1 MKISLNWLKRFIELK
16 ASAEEISSKLTSLGF
31 EIEGVEEFGKT
42 YSGLLIAEVLE
53 CNPHPDSDHL
63 SLTKVFDGKENLQIV
78 CGAPNVRAGIKAVL
92 APIGVELPLPDG
104 KSLKMKKT
112 KIRGVESF
120 GMLCAEDEIGLSQ
133 NHDGILILPPD
144 APVGKPFTDLGHY
157 DTVFGINVTPNRPD
171 ALSHLGIA
179 RELAAAFNLPIKPQN
194 RLNPDTPDFKDY
206 KDSQLSTLNLTV
218 TAPVACPHY
227 VGRVINDV
235 KIAPSPEWMQKL
247 LRAVGM
253 NPINNVV
260 DITNFVLMDIG
271 QPLHSFDLGR
281 LNGGEVRVRF
291 AEDGEKFTTLD
302 HKEHEL
308 QSTDLAICDG
318 NRPACLAGVMGGLE
332 SEITEQTKDVFLEA
346 AFFNPTVVRK
356 QSKRLGIAS
365 DSSYRFER
373 GVDFDLQNF
382 ASDYASSLIAELAGG
397 KIAEQKLEFI
407 SQENLPKRPAV
418 PLREERIEK
427 LLGLKIPL
435 EQAKKL
441 LASIGI
447 KETAEN
453 SGLYNIP
460 SYRFDLELE
469 ADLIEE
475 VARLTGYDKIPYSLP
490 SFKAEPNELPLQEK
504 LNRKIRNSLSALGL
518 HECLSLR
525 FTSKKKTE
533 WVFGISENNDDKR
546 ANPAPLLN
554 PLSEEWA
561 VLPTSLLP
569 NLIFSTAENAK
580 HQKSVRLFEVSKV
593 QFPTPET
600 ASEKDPGFKE
610 IPMLA
615 IVYAEPKAEFFAFK
629 GLLNAFF
636 KRLRI
641 SVNFEAPEN
650 PEVFLHPGR
659 SCILKLGKK
668 NLGFCGELHPAVQN
682 NFDLKFNAFVC
693 EIDLSVLE
701 TAFLAPVSFKEFSK
715 QMIIERDVSI
725 EAEES
730 ITHAELLSKFKGFN
744 PKYLAS
750 IELLSIYQGDKIAA
764 GKKNLLYRFYYQAP
778 DRTLTDDEI
787 NVVHTKLREKIA
799 GAGLVLR

>member
-16 ASAEEISSKLTSLGF
+16 ASVEEISLKLTSLGF
-31 EIEGVEEFGKT
+31 EIEGIEEFGKT
-42 YSGLLIAEVLE
+42 YSGLLVAEVLE

-63 SLTKVFDGKENLQIV
+63 SLTKVFDGKETLQVV
-78 CGAPNVRAGIKAVL
+78 CGAPNVKAGIKAVL

-104 KSLKMKKT
+104 KSLKMKKS

-133 NHDGILILPPD
+133 NHDGILILPQD
-144 APVGKPFTDLGHY
+144 APVGKPFADLDFY
-157 DTVFGINVTPNRPD
+157 DTVFGINLTPNRAD

-179 RELAAAFNLPIKPQN
+179 RELAAAFGVELKMP
-194 RLNPDTPDFKDY
+194 
-206 KDSQLSTLNLTV
+206 V
-218 TAPVACPHY
+218 TAIVRALPATPLQPLPSIQQLTITAPAACPHY
-227 VGRVINDV
+227 VGRIINDV

-247 LRAVGM
+247 LKAVGM

-291 AEDGEKFTTLD
+291 AEEGEKFTTLD
-302 HKEHEL
+302 HKEHIL
-308 QSTDLAICDG
+308 RSTDLAICDG

-346 AFFNPTVVRK
+346 AYFNPTVVRK
-356 QSKRLGIAS
+356 QSKRLGISS

-382 ASDYASSLIAELAGG
+382 ASDYACALIAELADG

-453 SGLYNIP
+453 SGLYSIP
-460 SYRFDLELE
+460 SYRFDLERE

-475 VARLTGYDKIPYSLP
+475 VARLIGYDKIPYDIP
-490 SFKAEPNELPLQEK
+490 SFKAEPNDLPLQERI
-504 LNRKIRNSLSALGL
+504 NRKIRSSLSALGL

-525 FTSKKKTE
+525 FTSKRKTE
-533 WVFGISENNDDKR
+533 WVFGASESDKR
-546 ANPAPLLN
+546 ANPAVLLN
-554 PLSEEWA
+554 PLSEELA

-569 NLIFSTAENAK
+569 NLIFSAAENAK
-580 HQKSVRLFEVSKV
+580 HQKSVRLFEVSKA

-600 ASEKDPGFKE
+600 ANERDPGFKE
-610 IPMLA
+610 IPLLA
-615 IVYAEPKAEFFAFK
+615 MVYAEPKAEFFAFK

-641 SVNFEAPEN
+641 SVNFEASEN
-650 PEVFLHPGR
+650 PEMFLHPGR
-659 SCILKLGKK
+659 SCVLKLGKK
-668 NLGFCGELHPAVQN
+668 ILGSCGELHPAVQGR
-682 NFDLKFNAFVC
+682 FDLKLNTFVC

-730 ITHAELLSKFKGFN
+730 VTHAELLSKFKGFN
-744 PKYLAS
+744 PKHLAS

-778 DRTLTDDEI
+778 DRTLTDEEI
-787 NVVHTKLREKIA
+787 NVVHTKFREKIA
-799 GAGLVLR
+799 GTGLVLR

>member
-1 MKISLNWLKRFIELK
+1 MKISLNWLKRYLDVK
-16 ASAEEISSKLTSLGF
+16 VPVEEISSKLTSLGF
-31 EIEGVEEFGKT
+31 EVEGVEEFGKI
-42 YSGLLIAEVLE
+42 YSGLLVVEVLE
-53 CNPHPDSDHL
+53 CSPHPDSDHL
-63 SLTKVFDGKENLQIV
+63 SITKVFDGKENLQVV
-78 CGAPNVRAGIKAVL
+78 CGAPNVKAGIKAVL
-92 APIGVELPLPDG
+92 APIGVELPMPDG
-104 KSLKMKKT
+104 KSLKMKKS

-133 NHDGILILPPD
+133 NHDGILILPSD
-144 APVGKPFTDLGHY
+144 APVGKPFAELGFY
-157 DTVFGINVTPNRPD
+157 DTVFEINVTPNRPD

-179 RELAAAFNLPIKPQN
+179 RELAAAFDLPLKLQQQKP
-194 RLNPDTPDFKDY
+194 LEVASATSMK
-206 KDSQLSTLNLTV
+206 LSV
-218 TAPVACPHY
+218 EAPTACPHY
-227 VGRVINDV
+227 VGRVINGV
-235 KIAPSPEWMQKL
+235 KIAPSPEWLQKL

-271 QPLHSFDLGR
+271 QPLHSFDLGK
-281 LNGGEVRVRF
+281 LKGGEVKVRF
-291 AEDGEKFTTLD
+291 ANEGEKFKTLD
-302 HKEHEL
+302 GKDHVL

-318 NRPACLAGVMGGLE
+318 NSPACLAGVMGGLE
-332 SEITEQTKDVFLEA
+332 SEITDDTKDVFLEA

-356 QSKRLGIAS
+356 QAKRLGISS

-373 GVDFDLQNF
+373 GVDFELQNF
-382 ASDYASSLIAELAGG
+382 ANDYACSLIAELAGG
-397 KIAEQKLEFI
+397 KVAEKKEEFM
-407 SQENLPKRPAV
+407 SAENLPKRNPV

-427 LLGLKIPL
+427 LLGLKVPL

-441 LASIGI
+441 LAGIGI
-447 KETAEN
+447 KETSEN
-453 SGLYNIP
+453 SGAYNIP
-460 SYRFDLELE
+460 SYRFDLGRE

-475 VARLTGYDKIPYSLP
+475 IARLVGYDNIPYDIP

-504 LNRKIRNSLSALGL
+504 INRKIRTSLSALGL

-533 WVFGISENNDDKR
+533 WVFGASEDKR
-546 ANPAPLLN
+546 AKPAELLN
-554 PLSEEWA
+554 PLSEELG

-569 NLIFSTAENAK
+569 NLLFSAAENAK
-580 HQKSVRLFEVSKV
+580 HQKSVRLFEVSKA

-629 GLLNAFF
+629 GLLEAFF
-636 KRLRI
+636 KRLHV

-650 PEVFLHPGR
+650 AETFLHPGC
-659 SCILKLGKK
+659 SATLKLGKK
-668 NLGFCGELHPAVQN
+668 IIGSCGELHPVVQN
-682 NFDLKFNAFVC
+682 KFDLKFNTFVC
-693 EIDLSVLE
+693 EIDLSILE
-701 TAFLAPVSFKEFSK
+701 SAFLAPVSFKEFSK

-725 EAEES
+725 EAEEAIS
-730 ITHAELLSKFKGFN
+730 HAELLSKFKGFN
-744 PKYLAS
+744 PKYLTS
-750 IELLSIYQGDKIAA
+750 IELMSIYQGDKIAA

-787 NVVHTKLREKIA
+787 NAIHTKLREKIV

>member
-1 MKISLNWLKRFIELK
+1 MKISLNWLKRYLDVKMPIG
-16 ASAEEISSKLTSLGF
+16 EISSKLTSLGF
-31 EIEGVEEFGKT
+31 EVEGVEEFGKI
-42 YSGLLIAEVLE
+42 YSGLLVAEVLE
-53 CNPHPDSDHL
+53 CGPHPDSDHL
-63 SLTKVFDGKENLQIV
+63 SLTKVFDGKENLQVV
-78 CGAPNVRAGIKAVL
+78 CGAPNVKAGIKAVL

-104 KSLKMKKT
+104 KTLKMKKT

-133 NHDGILILPPD
+133 NHDGILILPSD
-144 APVGKPFTDLGHY
+144 ALVGKPFAELGFY
-157 DTVFGINVTPNRPD
+157 DTVFEINVTPNRPD

-179 RELAAAFNLPIKPQN
+179 RELSAAFDLPLKLQQQKP
-194 RLNPDTPDFKDY
+194 LDVAPATSVKLTIETP
-206 KDSQLSTLNLTV
+206 T
-218 TAPVACPHY
+218 ACPHY
-227 VGRVINDV
+227 VGRVINGV

-271 QPLHSFDLGR
+271 QPLHSFDLGK
-281 LNGGEVRVRF
+281 LKGGEVKVRF
-291 AEDGEKFTTLD
+291 AQDGEKFTTLD
-302 HKEHEL
+302 GKEHIL

-318 NRPACLAGVMGGLE
+318 NNPACLAGVMGGLE
-332 SEITEQTKDVFLEA
+332 SEITDETKDVFLEA
-346 AFFNPTVVRK
+346 AFFNPAVVRK
-356 QSKRLGIAS
+356 QAKRLGISS

-373 GVDFDLQNF
+373 GVDFELQNF
-382 ASDYASSLIAELAGG
+382 ANDYACSLIAELAGG
-397 KIAEQKLEFI
+397 KVAEQKQEFI
-407 SQENLPKRPAV
+407 SAENLPKRCPV

-427 LLGLKIPL
+427 LLGLKISL
-435 EQAKKL
+435 EQAKKF
-441 LASIGI
+441 LAGIGI

-453 SGLYNIP
+453 SGVYNIP
-460 SYRFDLELE
+460 SYRFDLERE

-475 VARLTGYDKIPYSLP
+475 IARLVGYDKIPYDVP

-504 LNRKIRNSLSALGL
+504 INRKIRASLSALGL

-533 WVFGISENNDDKR
+533 QVFGANNEDKR
-546 ANPAPLLN
+546 AKPAELLN
-554 PLSEEWA
+554 PLSEELA

-569 NLIFSTAENAK
+569 NLLSGAAENAK
-580 HQKSVRLFEVSKV
+580 HQKSVRLFEVSKA

-610 IPMLA
+610 IHTLA

-641 SVNFEAPEN
+641 PVNFETPEN
-650 PEVFLHPGR
+650 AEAFLHPGC
-659 SCILKLGKK
+659 SATLKLGKK
-668 NLGFCGELHPAVQN
+668 TLGSCGELHPIVQN
-682 NFDLKFNAFVC
+682 KFDLKFNTFVC

-701 TAFLAPVSFKEFSK
+701 SSFLAPISFKEFSK
-715 QMIIERDVSI
+715 QMLIERDVSI
-725 EAEES
+725 EAEEA
-730 ITHAELLSKFKGFN
+730 ITNAELLSKFKGFN
-744 PKYLAS
+744 PKYLTS
-750 IELLSIYQGDKIAA
+750 IELMSIYQGDKIAA

-787 NVVHTKLREKIA
+787 NAIHTKLREKIV

>member
-63 SLTKVFDGKENLQIV
+63 SLTKVFDGKETLQVV
-78 CGAPNVRAGIKAVL
+78 CGAPNVKAGIKAVL

-104 KSLKMKKT
+104 KSIKMKKS
-112 KIRGVESF
+112 KIRGAESF

-133 NHDGILILPPD
+133 NHDGILILPQD
-144 APVGKPFTDLGHY
+144 SPVGKPFADLGFY
-157 DTVFGINVTPNRPD
+157 DTVFEINITPNRPD

-179 RELAAAFNLPIKPQN
+179 RELSAAFNLPIKPPN
-194 RLNPDTPDFKDY
+194 TK
-206 KDSQLSTLNLTV
+206 QLSTLNSQLSTPNPQLPTLNLTI
-218 TAPVACPHY
+218 TAPTACPHY

-247 LRAVGM
+247 LKAVGM
-253 NPINNVV
+253 NPISNVV

-281 LNGGEVRVRF
+281 LNGGEVKVRF
-291 AEDGEKFTTLD
+291 AEEGEKFTTLD
-302 HKEHEL
+302 GKEHVL

-356 QSKRLGIAS
+356 QSKRLGVSS

-373 GVDFDLQNF
+373 GVDFDLQSF
-382 ASDYASSLIAELAGG
+382 ASDYACSLIAELAGG

-427 LLGLKIPL
+427 LLGLKVPL

-460 SYRFDLELE
+460 SYRFDLVCE

-475 VARLTGYDKIPYSLP
+475 IARLTGFDKIPYDIP

-504 LNRKIRNSLSALGL
+504 INRKIRSSLSALGL

-533 WVFGISENNDDKR
+533 WVFGASESDKR
-546 ANPAPLLN
+546 ANPAAILN
-554 PLSEEWA
+554 PLSEELA
-561 VLPTSLLP
+561 ILPTSLLP
-569 NLIFSTAENAK
+569 NLIFSAAENAK
-580 HQKSVRLFEVSKV
+580 HQKSVRLFEVSKA

-600 ASEKDPGFKE
+600 ANERDPGFKE

-615 IVYAEPKAEFFAFK
+615 VVYAEPKAEFFAFK

-636 KRLRI
+636 KRLSI
-641 SVNFEAPEN
+641 SVHFEAPET

-659 SCILKLGKK
+659 SATLKLGKK
-668 NLGFCGELHPAVQN
+668 ILGSCGELHPAVQDK
-682 NFDLKFNAFVC
+682 FDLKFNAFVC

-730 ITHAELLSKFKGFN
+730 VTHAELLSKFKGFN

-764 GKKNLLYRFYYQAP
+764 GKKNLLYRFCYQAL
-778 DRTLTDDEI
+778 DRTLTDEEI
-787 NVVHTKLREKIA
+787 NAVHTKLREKIA

>member
-16 ASAEEISSKLTSLGF
+16 ASVEEISLKLTSLGF
-31 EIEGVEEFGKT
+31 EIGGVEEFGRT

-53 CNPHPDSDHL
+53 CIQHPDSDHL

-78 CGAPNVRAGIKAVL
+78 CGAPNVKAGIKAVL

-104 KSLKMKKT
+104 KSLKMKRT
-112 KIRGVESF
+112 KIRGVDSF

-133 NHDGILILPPD
+133 NHDGILILPQD
-144 APVGKPFTDLGHY
+144 VPVGKPFADLGFY
-157 DTVFGINVTPNRPD
+157 DTVFEINVTPNRPD

-179 RELAAAFNLPIKPQN
+179 RELAAAFDLPINYQPSAVHQRKPN
-194 RLNPDTPDFKDY
+194 SEV
-206 KDSQLSTLNLTV
+206 SQFSTLNLAV
-218 TAPVACPHY
+218 TAHAACPHY

-247 LRAVGM
+247 LKAIGM

-260 DITNFVLMDIG
+260 DVTNFILMDIG

-281 LNGGEVRVRF
+281 LSGGEVKVRF

-302 HKEHEL
+302 GKEHVL

-332 SEITEQTKDVFLEA
+332 SEITDQTENVFLEA
-346 AFFNPTVVRK
+346 AFFNPTVVRR
-356 QSKRLGIAS
+356 QAKRLGISS

-373 GVDFDLQNF
+373 GVDFELQNF
-382 ASDYASSLIAELAGG
+382 ANDYACSMIVELAGG

-407 SQENLPKRPAV
+407 SRENLPKRSAV

-427 LLGLKIPL
+427 LLGLKVSM

-441 LASIGI
+441 LAGIGI
-447 KETAEN
+447 KETAPN
-453 SGLYNIP
+453 SGFYSIP
-460 SYRFDLELE
+460 SYRFDLERE
-469 ADLIEE
+469 VDLIEE
-475 VARLTGYDKIPYSLP
+475 IARLIGYDKIPYDIP

-504 LNRKIRNSLSALGL
+504 INRKIRSSLSALGL

-525 FTSKKKTE
+525 FTDKKKTE
-533 WVFGISENNDDKR
+533 WVFGTSENNSDKR
-546 ANPAPLLN
+546 TNPAELLN
-554 PLSEEWA
+554 PLSEELA

-580 HQKSVRLFEVSKV
+580 HQKTVRLFEVSKA

-610 IPMLA
+610 VPMLA
-615 IVYAEPKAEFFAFK
+615 IIYAEQKAEFFAFK
-629 GLLNAFF
+629 GLLSAFF

-650 PEVFLHPGR
+650 AEIFLHPGR
-659 SCILKLGKK
+659 SAVLKLGKRI
-668 NLGFCGELHPAVQN
+668 LGFCGELHPAVQN
-682 NFDLKFNAFVC
+682 KFDLKLNTFVC

-701 TAFLAPVSFKEFSK
+701 TAFLAPVSFKEFSR

-725 EAEES
+725 EAEETV
-730 ITHAELLSKFKGFN
+730 THAELLSKFKGFN
-744 PKYLAS
+744 PKYLAD
-750 IELLSIYQGDKIAA
+750 IELLSVYQGDKIAA

-778 DRTLTDDEI
+778 NRTLTDDEI
-787 NVVHTKLREKIA
+787 NTVHTKLREKIT

>member
-1 MKISLNWLKRFIELK
+1 MKISLNWLKRHL
-16 ASAEEISSKLTSLGF
+16 EIKVPVEDVSSKLTSLGF
-31 EIEGVEEFGKT
+31 EVEGVEEFGKT

-63 SLTKVFDGKENLQIV
+63 SLTKVFDGKETLQVV
-78 CGAPNVRAGIKAVL
+78 CGAPNVKAGIKAVL
-92 APIGVELPLPDG
+92 APIGVELPMPDG
-104 KSLKMKKT
+104 KSLKMKKS
-112 KIRGVESF
+112 KIRGAESF
-120 GMLCAEDEIGLSQ
+120 GMLCAEDEIGLSD
-133 NHDGILILPPD
+133 NHDGILILPSD
-144 APVGKPFTDLGHY
+144 APVGKPFADLGFY
-157 DTVFGINVTPNRPD
+157 DTVFELNVTPNRPD

-179 RELAAAFNLPIKPQN
+179 RELAAAYNVPLHAIETDNYPSLPSNASHAQM
-194 RLNPDTPDFKDY
+194 R
-206 KDSQLSTLNLTV
+206 LTV
-218 TAPVACPHY
+218 DAPAACPHY

-235 KIAPSPEWMQKL
+235 KIAPSPEWLQKL
-247 LRAVGM
+247 LKAVGM

-281 LNGGEVRVRF
+281 LNGGEVKVRF
-291 AEDGEKFTTLD
+291 AENGEKFTTLD

-332 SEITEQTKDVFLEA
+332 SEITDQTKDVFLEA

-356 QSKRLGIAS
+356 QAKRLGISS

-373 GVDFDLQNF
+373 GVDFELQSF
-382 ASDYASSLIAELAGG
+382 ACDYACSLIAELAGG
-397 KIAEQKLEFI
+397 KVSEQKLEFI
-407 SQENLPKRPAV
+407 SQEHLPKRPNV
-418 PLREERIEK
+418 SLREERIEK
-427 LLGLKIPL
+427 LLGLRIPI
-435 EQAKKL
+435 EQAKKM
-441 LASIGI
+441 LAGIGI
-447 KETAEN
+447 KN
-453 SGLYNIP
+453 DVIP
-460 SYRFDLELE
+460 SWRFDLERE

-475 VARLTGYDKIPYSLP
+475 IARLTGYDKIPYDVP

-504 LNRKIRNSLSALGL
+504 INRRIRSSLSALGL

-533 WVFGISENNDDKR
+533 QVFGTGEDRR

-554 PLSEEWA
+554 PLNDDLA
-561 VLPTSLLP
+561 VLPTSVLP
-569 NLIFSTAENAK
+569 NLISSAAENAK
-580 HQKSVRLFEVSKV
+580 HQKSVRLFEVAKA
-593 QFPTPET
+593 QFPVPET
-600 ASEKDPGFKE
+600 ANERNPGFEE
-610 IPMLA
+610 IPLLG
-615 IVYAEPKAEFFAFK
+615 IVYAEPKMEFLQFK

-636 KRLRI
+636 KRLKI
-641 SVNFEAPEN
+641 SVNFEAPEP

-659 SCILKLGKK
+659 SCLLRLGKK
-668 NLGFCGELHPAVQN
+668 KLGSCGELHPAVQN
-682 NFDLKFNAFVC
+682 RFDLRMSAFVC

-701 TAFLAPVSFKEFSK
+701 SAFLKPVSFKEFSK

-730 ITHAELLSKFKGFN
+730 ATHAELLSKFKGFN
-744 PKYLAS
+744 PKYLAG
-750 IELLSIYQGDKIAA
+750 IELLSLYQGEKIAA
-764 GKKNLLYRFYYQAP
+764 GKKNLLYRFCYQAP

-787 NVVHTKLREKIA
+787 NSVHTKLREKIA

>member
-16 ASAEEISSKLTSLGF
+16 ASVEEISLKLTSLGF
-31 EIEGVEEFGKT
+31 EIEGIEEFGQT
-42 YSGLLIAEVLE
+42 YRGLLVAEVLE

-63 SLTKVFDGKENLQIV
+63 SLTKVFDGKETLQVV
-78 CGAPNVRAGIKAVL
+78 CGAPNVKAGIKAVL

-104 KSLKMKKT
+104 KSLKMKKS
-112 KIRGVESF
+112 KIRGMESC

-133 NHDGILILPPD
+133 NHDGILILPQD
-144 APVGKPFTDLGHY
+144 APVGKPFADLGFY
-157 DTVFGINVTPNRPD
+157 DTVFGINLTPNRAD

-179 RELAAAFNLPIKPQN
+179 RELAAAFNLPIKLPDIKQLST
-194 RLNPDTPDFKDY
+194 LN
-206 KDSQLSTLNLTV
+206 SQLSTLNLTI
-218 TAPVACPHY
+218 TAPAACPHY

-235 KIAPSPEWMQKL
+235 KIAPSPKWMQKL
-247 LRAVGM
+247 LKAVGM
-253 NPINNVV
+253 NPISNVV

-281 LNGGEVRVRF
+281 LNGGEVKVRF
-291 AEDGEKFTTLD
+291 AEEGEKFTTLD
-302 HKEHEL
+302 GKEHIL

-356 QSKRLGIAS
+356 QSKRLGISS

-382 ASDYASSLIAELAGG
+382 ASDYACSLIAELAGG

-427 LLGLKIPL
+427 LLGLKVPL

-453 SGLYNIP
+453 SGLYSIP
-460 SYRFDLELE
+460 SYRFDLERE

-475 VARLTGYDKIPYSLP
+475 VARLTGYDKIPYDIP
-490 SFKAEPNELPLQEK
+490 SFKAEPNDLPLQERI
-504 LNRKIRNSLSALGL
+504 NRKIRSSLSALGL

-525 FTSKKKTE
+525 FTSKRKTE
-533 WVFGISENNDDKR
+533 WVFGASESDKR
-546 ANPAPLLN
+546 ANPAALLN
-554 PLSEEWA
+554 PLSEELA

-569 NLIFSTAENAK
+569 NLIFSAAENAK
-580 HQKSVRLFEVSKV
+580 HQKSVRLFEVSKA

-600 ASEKDPGFKE
+600 TNERDPGFKE
-610 IPMLA
+610 IPLLA
-615 IVYAEPKAEFFAFK
+615 VVYAEPKAEFFAFK

-641 SVNFEAPEN
+641 SVNFEASEN

-659 SCILKLGKK
+659 SCVLKLGKK
-668 NLGFCGELHPAVQN
+668 ILGSCGELHPAVQN
-682 NFDLKFNAFVC
+682 RFDLKLNTFVC

-730 ITHAELLSKFKGFN
+730 VTHAELLSKFKGFN
-744 PKYLAS
+744 PKYLS
-750 IELLSIYQGDKIAA
+750 GIELLSIYQGDKIAA

-778 DRTLTDDEI
+778 DRTLTDEEI
-787 NVVHTKLREKIA
+787 NVVHTKFREKIA
-799 GAGLVLR
+799 GMGLVLR

>member
-1 MKISLNWLKRFIELK
+1 MKISLNWLKRHLEIK
-16 ASAEEISSKLTSLGF
+16 VSTEEISSKLTSLGF
-31 EIEGVEEFGKT
+31 EVEGVEDFGKT

-53 CNPHPDSDHL
+53 CCQHPDSDHL
-63 SLTKVFDGKENLQIV
+63 SVAKVFDGKEHLQIV
-78 CGAPNVRAGIKAVL
+78 CGAPNVKAGIKAVL

-133 NHDGILILPPD
+133 NHDGILILPD
-144 APVGKPFTDLGHY
+144 SAPVGKFFAELGFY
-157 DTVFGINVTPNRPD
+157 DTVFELNVTPNRPD

-179 RELAAAFNLPIKPQN
+179 RELAAAFDLPLHVEALCATPLQCATHIK
-194 RLNPDTPDFKDY
+194 
-206 KDSQLSTLNLTV
+206 LTIESP
-218 TAPVACPHY
+218 AACPHY
-227 VGRVINDV
+227 VGRIINNV

-247 LRAVGM
+247 LKAVGM

-271 QPLHSFDLGR
+271 QPLHSFDLGK
-281 LNGGEVRVRF
+281 LSGGEVKVRF

-302 HKEHEL
+302 GKEHIL
-308 QSTDLAICDG
+308 QSSDLAICDG

-356 QSKRLGIAS
+356 QAKRLGIAS

-373 GVDFDLQNF
+373 GVDFELQNF
-382 ASDYASSLIAELAGG
+382 ASDYACSLIACFASGTVS
-397 KIAEQKLEFI
+397 EQKLEFKYG
-407 SQENLPKRPAV
+407 ENLPKRLPV

-427 LLGLKIPL
+427 LLGLGVPI
-435 EQAKKL
+435 QNAKEL

-453 SGLYNIP
+453 SGQFNIP
-460 SYRFDLELE
+460 SWRFDLERE

-475 VARLTGYDKIPYSLP
+475 IARMVGFDKIPYDVP

-504 LNRKIRNSLSALGL
+504 INRKIRCSLSALGL

-533 WVFGISENNDDKR
+533 WIFGNGEDKR
-546 ANPAPLLN
+546 AKPAELLN
-554 PLSEEWA
+554 PLSEELA

-569 NLIFSTAENAK
+569 NLIFSAAENAK
-580 HQKSVRLFEVSKV
+580 HQKSVRLFEVSKA
-593 QFPTPET
+593 QFPTPEM
-600 ASEKDPGFKE
+600 ANERNPGFNE
-610 IPMLA
+610 VPVLA
-615 IVYAEPKAEFFAFK
+615 IVYAEPKAEFLQFK
-629 GLLNAFF
+629 GLLSAFF
-636 KRLRI
+636 KRLHI
-641 SVNFEAPEN
+641 SVNFETTEN

-659 SCILKLGKK
+659 CALLKLGKK
-668 NLGFCGELHPAVQN
+668 ILGSCGELHPAVQN
-682 NFDLKFNAFVC
+682 KFDIKFNTFVC

-701 TAFLAPVSFKEFSK
+701 SAFLAPVSFKEFSK

-725 EAEES
+725 EVEES
-730 ITHAELLSKFKGFN
+730 ATHAELVSKFKGFN
-744 PKYLAS
+744 PKFLAG
-750 IELLSIYQGDKIAA
+750 IELMSIYQGEKIST
-764 GKKNLLYRFYYQAP
+764 GKKNFLYRFYYQAT
-778 DRTLTDDEI
+778 DRTLTDEEI
-787 NVVHTKLREKIA
+787 NAVHTKLREKIS
-799 GAGLVLR
+799 GAGMALR